1 MRKGKASERVKV
13 FPGLLFVTS
22 AGKNGFLF
30 RRKRFLSA
38 AFAKGEGSFAIGF
51 PVRAL
56 FLDLVFEFGRRH
68 ADLLF
73 ENTREIQI
81 VLKTGFICDFF

>member
-1 MRKGKASERVKV
+1 MRKGKAPERVKV

-30 RRKRFLSA
+30 QRKRFLSA
-38 AFAKGEGSFAIGF
+38 TFAKGEGSFAIGF

-56 FLDLVFEFGRRH
+56 FLDLVFEFGWRH

-81 VLKTGFICDFF
+81 VLKTGFICDLF